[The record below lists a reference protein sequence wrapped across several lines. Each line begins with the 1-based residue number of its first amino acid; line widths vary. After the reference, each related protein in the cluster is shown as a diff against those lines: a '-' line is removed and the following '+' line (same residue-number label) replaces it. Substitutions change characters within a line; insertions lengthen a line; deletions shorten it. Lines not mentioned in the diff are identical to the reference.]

1 MRLVMF
7 DLDNTLLE
15 GDSDYQWGQF
25 LIEKGVLDREKHE
38 KINQSFYDAYNTG
51 TLNIDKFL
59 SYQLGNL
66 ALHSHTQLVEWR
78 KEFMLRKIKPI
89 ISEKARQLVK
99 SFEQDQKIIITA
111 TNSFITRPIAD
122 EFGVGEL
129 IATDPQMVGGE
140 FNGLVEGVPAFSDGK
155 VQRLEKWLA
164 ENQLDFS
171 IFSETWFYSD
181 SINDLPLLSKVSN
194 PVAVDPD
201 KKLRE
206 HSLDKN
212 WTIISL
218 R

>member
-99 SFEQDQKIIITA
+99 SFEQDQKIIITT

-181 SINDLPLLSKVSN
+181 SINDLPLLSKTHY
-194 PVAVDPD
+194 PTLKIFP
-201 KKLRE
+201 
-206 HSLDKN
+206 
-212 WTIISL
+212 
-218 R
+218 

>member
-129 IATDPQMVGGE
+129 IATDPQMVGG
-140 FNGLVEGVPAFSDGK
+140 
-155 VQRLEKWLA
+155 
-164 ENQLDFS
+164 
-171 IFSETWFYSD
+171 
-181 SINDLPLLSKVSN
+181 
-194 PVAVDPD
+194 
-201 KKLRE
+201 
-206 HSLDKN
+206 SLMG
-212 WTIISL
+212 
-218 R
+218 